1 MGHSELELAV
11 RIIAAMLAG
20 VLIGMERHARAK
32 DAGITTHTLLAGAA
46 ALLMIISQYAFPQA
60 DKFDASRVAAQVVSG
75 VGFLG
80 AGVIFV
86 RHERLQGLT
95 TAAGIFATAA
105 IGMTYGAGMFV
116 LATISTA
123 LLIGAHLFFDLPM
136 FDDTRLNIR
145 LRVLMDA
152 TGRPESA
159 IDCIHA
165 HEWHN
170 VQPQIK
176 AEPDGWRIET
186 ESFTRKKKDPYK
198 LIEDLRNTP
207 HVIEAELLQD

>member
-1 MGHSELELAV
+1 
-11 RIIAAMLAG
+11 MLNSF
-20 VLIGMERHARAK
+20 MK
-32 DAGITTHTLLAGAA
+32 DAFEIVGRRTDVVRLGT
-46 ALLMIISQYAFPQA
+46 
-60 DKFDASRVAAQVVSG
+60 RVVSG

-105 IGMTYGAGMFV
+105 IGLTYGAGMFV

-123 LLIGAHLFFDLPM
+123 LLLGAHLFFDLPM

-145 LRVLMDA
+145 LRVLMEK
-152 TGRPESA
+152 TGRPESV

-165 HEWHN
+165 HDWHN

-176 AEPDGWRIET
+176 AGPDGWHIET

-198 LIEDLRNTP
+198 LIEELNQLP
-207 HVIEAELLQD
+207 HVIKAELLKD